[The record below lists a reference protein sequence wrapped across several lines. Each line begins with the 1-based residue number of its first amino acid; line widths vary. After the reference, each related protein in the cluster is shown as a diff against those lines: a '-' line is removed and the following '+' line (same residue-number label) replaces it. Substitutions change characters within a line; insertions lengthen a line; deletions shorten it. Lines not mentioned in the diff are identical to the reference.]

1 MKKDCESTRKS
12 KNDYNNNLQQ
22 VKLIIYLLRWQLST
36 PILSAVIYFT
46 IDLWGNLASTVLANL
61 IGGLIFYKIDKLI
74 FKRK

>member
-46 IDLWGNLASTVLANL
+46 IDLWGNIASTILANL
-61 IGGLIFYKIDKLI
+61 IGGLIFYKVDKLI
-74 FKRK
+74 FKKK